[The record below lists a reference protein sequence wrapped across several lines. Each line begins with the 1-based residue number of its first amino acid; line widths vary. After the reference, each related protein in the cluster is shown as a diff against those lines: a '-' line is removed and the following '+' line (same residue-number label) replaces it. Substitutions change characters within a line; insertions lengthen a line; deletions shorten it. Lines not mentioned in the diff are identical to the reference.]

1 MKEID
6 YVERYAKEL
15 RTNPALF
22 QQQKRFLESQ
32 YQISR
37 SLFQNFQGDD
47 FKKKAREY
55 LKGRGLI

>member
-1 MKEID
+1 MNEID
-6 YVERYAKEL
+6 YAKKYAEEL
-15 RTNPALF
+15 RTNPTLF
-22 QQQKRFLESQ
+22 QQQKKFLESQ

-55 LKGRGLI
+55 LKGRWLI